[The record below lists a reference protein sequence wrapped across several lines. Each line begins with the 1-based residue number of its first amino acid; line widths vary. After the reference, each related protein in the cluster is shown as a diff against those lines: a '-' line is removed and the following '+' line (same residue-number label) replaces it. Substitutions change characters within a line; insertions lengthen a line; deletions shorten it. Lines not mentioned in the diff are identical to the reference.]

1 MVYKLRTIFKRTRI
15 LYSVQE
21 SEVVFSC
28 FSLALHYACH
38 HPFCLSIHRYDF
50 ATPAQFTTNDV
61 YVPACPKD
69 SAAQILLNVVTG
81 VAGYV
86 AVGMVGIPPATT
98 NAAVA
103 APPFDLRHADHITGN
118 SLAAV
123 ASWSEP
129 PLHSGASG
137 GDGDRQRNNQ
147 RVSSISSWAGQKV
160 QLQVEMVDAKLFA
173 IRVSCA

>member
-1 MVYKLRTIFKRTRI
+1 MLLSGI
-15 LYSVQE
+15 
-21 SEVVFSC
+21 
-28 FSLALHYACH
+28 ACH

-86 AVGMVGIPPATT
+86 AVGMVGISSATT
-98 NAAVA
+98 NAEAVA
-103 APPFDLRHADHITGN
+103 APPFDLRHADHIKGN

-137 GDGDRQRNNQ
+137 GDGGGGSNRQRNNQ